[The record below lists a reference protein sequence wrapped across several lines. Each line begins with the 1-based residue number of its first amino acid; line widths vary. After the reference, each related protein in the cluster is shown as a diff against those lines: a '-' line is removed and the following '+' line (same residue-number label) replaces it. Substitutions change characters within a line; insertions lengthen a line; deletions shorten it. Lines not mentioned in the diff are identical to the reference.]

1 MKSFIDISVCSKNK
15 NNEELCGDNV
25 EYFRTDDGVIV
36 VLSDGLG
43 SGVKANILSTLTTKI
58 AITMLKKGA
67 SIEDVVDTIAQTLP
81 VCSVRKLAYSTFTI
95 IKINDDGEVYL
106 VDFDNPEVFFLREGK
121 IMDIDYTIQIIN
133 ERKIKESRF
142 TLIENDT
149 MVLVSDGVIHAGAGK
164 SLNLGWQWIN
174 VATFLENLVTGAT
187 SSQDTTNVLVT
198 VCDELYMH
206 KPGDDMTVVTLKMR
220 KPQEV
225 VLFSG
230 PPTSKNNDLPVVM
243 QLINTTGKKIVC
255 GGTAA
260 NIVSRELN
268 LEIQTSFDMYDRS
281 IPPIAKIKGI
291 DLVTE
296 GILTLQKTVDI
307 LTKIK
312 SANNFSF
319 MGKEDGASLLSTLLY
334 ENCTHLN
341 LLIGKAINPAH
352 QNPNFPSE
360 LSIKLNLILSLKKAM
375 ESLDKIVS
383 LEYY

>member
-15 NNEELCGDNV
+15 SNEELCGDNV
-25 EYFRTDDGVIV
+25 EYFRTADGVIV

-106 VDFDNPEVFFLREGK
+106 VDFDNPEVFFLRDGK
-121 IMDIDYTIQIIN
+121 IMDIDYTVQIIN

-174 VATFLENLVTGAT
+174 VATFLENLVTGTT

-230 PPTSKNNDLPVVM
+230 PPTSKNNDSTIVM

-268 LEIQTSFDMYDRS
+268 AEIQTSFDMYDRS

-296 GILTLQKTVDI
+296 GVLTLQKTVDI

-319 MGKEDGASLLSTLLY
+319 MGKKDGASLLSTLLY

-352 QNPNFPSE
+352 QNPDFPSE